1 MAKTVS
7 EPLLVTRDKDILVAL
22 SKASNIDE
30 LLEAILRK
38 AESITNADGGSLYL
52 LTGDEQDALLEF
64 AVVHNDTLKLH
75 QGGVSGAPIEMKP
88 VALCTENGD
97 GNVANVVSYTALTK
111 KMSNIADAYHNED
124 FDFTGTK
131 EFDSQTG
138 YRSTSFLTVPL
149 LNHEDKVI
157 GVLQLL
163 NAKDAET
170 GVTIPFHAGV
180 EPIIY
185 ALSYYA
191 AIALENKILIEEH
204 KQLLDAFIRT
214 IAQAIDAK
222 SSHTA
227 HHCQRVPML
236 ADLLTRAACED
247 TEKFADFHLDEDG
260 WYELR
265 VAAWMH
271 DCGKLATPDSV
282 LDKAT
287 KLHTMRDGMDA
298 VNARFAALRDQTAL
312 AHQRRAVTEQKEQR
326 QTDAELERALR
337 ALEDDRKLVETANRG
352 GEMLS
357 PEVKER
363 ILKIAGTTWRDHA
376 GNAQP
381 LLTEAEVH
389 NLLVERGTL
398 TDEERQII
406 NNHISVT
413 IDMLESLPFP
423 KKLRQ
428 VPEYAGGH
436 HEKMD
441 GSGFPKGLTRDQMS
455 IPARIMA
462 IADIFEALTS
472 QDRPYKD
479 PMPISTALGIMQRM
493 RDANHIDGDL
503 YQLFV
508 QDRVWE
514 RYAEAE
520 LAAAQLDVEDPSRYM

>member
-1 MAKTVS
+1 MSNDTNGPMLANR
-7 EPLLVTRDKDILVAL
+7 EKDVLVAL
-22 SKASNIDE
+22 SKAANTDE

-38 AESITNADGGSLYL
+38 AESIASADGGTLYL
-52 LTGDEQDALLEF
+52 LTGEESDTHLEF
-64 AVVHNDTLKLH
+64 AVVHNETLNLY
-75 QGGVSGAPIEMKP
+75 QGGVSGEPIKMKP
-88 VALCTENGD
+88 VPLYQQD
-97 GNVANVVSYTALTK
+97 GNPNYANVASYTALTK
-111 KMSNIADAYHNED
+111 KLSNIEDAYHNKD
-124 FDFTGTK
+124 FDFSGTK
-131 EFDSQTG
+131 LFDTRTG
-138 YRSTSFLTVPL
+138 YRSKSFLTVPL

-157 GVLQLL
+157 GVLQLI
-163 NAKDAET
+163 NAKDTKT
-170 GVTIPFHAGV
+170 GDAVPFSRGV

-204 KQLLDAFIRT
+204 KQLLDAFIRA

-236 ADLLTRAACED
+236 AELLTQAVCAD
-247 TEKFADFHLDEDG
+247 KEKFASFNLDEDG

-287 KLHTMRDGMDA
+287 KLHTMRDGMEA
-298 VNARFAALRDQTAL
+298 INARFTALRHQTELMYYRDLSSRSEKEGQLKKELDTAL
-312 AHQRRAVTEQKEQR
+312 LGIEE
-326 QTDAELERALR
+326 
-337 ALEDDRKLVETANRG
+337 DRKLVEKTNKG
-352 GEMLS
+352 GEALS
-357 PEVKER
+357 SEVKER
-363 ILKIAGTTWRDHA
+363 IQMIARGTWRDHN
-376 GNAQP
+376 GDTQP
-381 LLTEAEVH
+381 LLTEEDVH
-389 NLLVERGTL
+389 NLMVERGTL

-423 KKLRQ
+423 KKLQR

-441 GSGFPKGLTRDQMS
+441 GSGFPKGLTREQMS

-479 PMPISTALGIMQRM
+479 PMPISVALGILKNM
-493 RDANHIDGDL
+493 RDSNHIDADL
-503 YQLFV
+503 YHVFV
-508 QDRVWE
+508 QDRVWQ
-514 RYAEAE
+514 RYGKAA
-520 LAAAQLDVEDPSRYM
+520 LAPAQIDVEDPSPYM